1 MSRWSALHTRELPPP
16 SGLTRMLGVG
26 VIVMGMAMGTGELI
40 LWPHLVSKF
49 GLGILWLALIGLALQ
64 YFINQEVARHTA
76 ATGESFFTSSAR
88 LIHYIPLFW
97 IVAAVLL
104 YVWPGWASALGTILA
119 RLFGFGSYLIW
130 SWLSLALVLIIT
142 FSGRTAYHV
151 LERALK
157 IIVPLFLL
165 LLLIV
170 SYHNLTPGVLLE
182 ALKGLVNIGYIPE
195 GIDMNVLLGAIV
207 FAGAGGMLNLATSLW
222 YRDKGLGMAH
232 YVGRITNPITGAPEA
247 VTVTGQDFHIT
258 EESLARWRGWMRYVR
273 IDQGLIFFTL
283 GLISLVLLSVN
294 AYVVLT
300 PLGIVPEGTNVAVA
314 QAEIFAAQ
322 WGALGE
328 KLYLLMAYLML
339 FSVMWTVIDALT
351 RIITDIVHTNAREGA
366 LREQFRWMNSISIH
380 HLYYGLIVC
389 IVFIQALLLPF
400 NQPLPF
406 LVLSSALGGIT
417 MALYTP
423 LLLYLNLFKLPW
435 PLRPGI
441 ITICALLAG
450 TLFYAFFAFQSI
462 SATIGG

>member
-195 GIDMNVLLGAIV
+195 GIDMNVLLGA
-207 FAGAGGMLNLATSLW
+207 T
-222 YRDKGLGMAH
+222 
-232 YVGRITNPITGAPEA
+232 EA
-247 VTVTGQDFHIT
+247 VTVTVQDFHIT

-366 LREQFRWMNSISIH
+366 LREQFRWM
-380 HLYYGLIVC
+380 
-389 IVFIQALLLPF
+389 
-400 NQPLPF
+400 
-406 LVLSSALGGIT
+406 
-417 MALYTP
+417 
-423 LLLYLNLFKLPW
+423 
-435 PLRPGI
+435 
-441 ITICALLAG
+441 
-450 TLFYAFFAFQSI
+450 
-462 SATIGG
+462 

>member
-165 LLLIV
+165 LLLI
-170 SYHNLTPGVLLE
+170 
-182 ALKGLVNIGYIPE
+182 
-195 GIDMNVLLGAIV
+195 
-207 FAGAGGMLNLATSLW
+207 
-222 YRDKGLGMAH
+222 
-232 YVGRITNPITGAPEA
+232 
-247 VTVTGQDFHIT
+247 
-258 EESLARWRGWMRYVR
+258 
-273 IDQGLIFFTL
+273 
-283 GLISLVLLSVN
+283 
-294 AYVVLT
+294 
-300 PLGIVPEGTNVAVA
+300 
-314 QAEIFAAQ
+314 
-322 WGALGE
+322 
-328 KLYLLMAYLML
+328 
-339 FSVMWTVIDALT
+339 
-351 RIITDIVHTNAREGA
+351 
-366 LREQFRWMNSISIH
+366 
-380 HLYYGLIVC
+380 
-389 IVFIQALLLPF
+389 
-400 NQPLPF
+400 
-406 LVLSSALGGIT
+406 
-417 MALYTP
+417 
-423 LLLYLNLFKLPW
+423 
-435 PLRPGI
+435 
-441 ITICALLAG
+441 
-450 TLFYAFFAFQSI
+450 
-462 SATIGG
+462 

>member
-1 MSRWSALHTRELPPP
+1 MGALC
-16 SGLTRMLGVG
+16 
-26 VIVMGMAMGTGELI
+26 A
-40 LWPHLVSKF
+40 
-49 GLGILWLALIGLALQ
+49 
-64 YFINQEVARHTA
+64 
-76 ATGESFFTSSAR
+76 
-88 LIHYIPLFW
+88 
-97 IVAAVLL
+97 
-104 YVWPGWASALGTILA
+104 
-119 RLFGFGSYLIW
+119 
-130 SWLSLALVLIIT
+130 
-142 FSGRTAYHV
+142 
-151 LERALK
+151 
-157 IIVPLFLL
+157 
-165 LLLIV
+165 
-170 SYHNLTPGVLLE
+170 
-182 ALKGLVNIGYIPE
+182 
-195 GIDMNVLLGAIV
+195 
-207 FAGAGGMLNLATSLW
+207 
-222 YRDKGLGMAH
+222 
-232 YVGRITNPITGAPEA
+232 
-247 VTVTGQDFHIT
+247 
-258 EESLARWRGWMRYVR
+258 
-273 IDQGLIFFTL
+273 
-283 GLISLVLLSVN
+283 LISLVLLSVN